1 MADDVGWIRAEKV
14 KSTGKHSADS
24 RPEGESRAAALAFIK
39 RRREYKLMVL
49 VILVATLLG
58 LLVELFQEGGVLR
71 EYFWGP

>member
-1 MADDVGWIRAEKV
+1 MFGRTGAERV
-14 KSTGKHSADS
+14 KSAGKRSADS
-24 RPEGESRAAALAFIK
+24 RPEEGSRAAALASPK